1 MTMAS
6 RALAIDRPKPSPFL
20 KLLDMHWPLLL
31 AVTAISSIGF
41 LMLYSVAGGSLEPWA
56 MRQIVRFLVGLVILV
71 VFAMIDIRLWM
82 ALAYPFYLASLGLL
96 VVVQFMGK
104 VGKGAE
110 RWIDLG
116 VIQLQPSELM
126 KLALVL
132 ALARFFHGKTYS
144 EAIKLRSL
152 VAPLALI
159 GAPVV
164 LVLMQPNLG
173 TATILC
179 FIGACI
185 LFVSGLRW
193 WLIILAVAAVVSA
206 VPVAWEFLHDY
217 QKERVYT
224 FLDPSRDPLGAG
236 YNITQANIAMGSGGL
251 FGKGFMNGTQSQL
264 DFLPEKHTDFI
275 FVMLGEEFGLAGCL
289 ILTGL
294 YVLVLGIGLSIALG
308 ARAHFARIV
317 ALGLTMNVLAYILI
331 NMAMVMGAI
340 PVVGI
345 PLPLVS
351 YGGTALLTVMMGFG
365 IMMSVYVHREREIP
379 RQTGLLI

>member
-1 MTMAS
+1 MPP
-6 RALAIDRPKPSPFL
+6 RALALDRPQPSRL
-20 KLLDMHWPLLL
+20 MKLLDLHWPLLL

-41 LMLYSVAGGSLEPWA
+41 LMLFSVAGGSLEPWA
-56 MRQIVRFLVGLVILV
+56 MRQIVRFLVGLGILV
-71 VFAMIDIRLWM
+71 VFAMIDIRIWM
-82 ALAYPFYLASLGLL
+82 AVAYPFYGACIVLL
-96 VVVQFMGK
+96 LVVQFMGK
-104 VGKGAE
+104 MGKGAE

-116 VIQLQPSELM
+116 VIQIQPSELM

-132 ALARFFHGKTYS
+132 ALARYFHGKSYD
-144 EAIKLRSL
+144 EALKLRSL
-152 VAPLALI
+152 IVPLGLI
-159 GAPVV
+159 GVPVV

-179 FIGACI
+179 FIGACV

-193 WLIILAVAAVVSA
+193 WIIIVAVSGVAAS

-275 FVMLGEEFGLAGCL
+275 FVMLGEEFGLVGCL
-289 ILTGL
+289 VLMGL
-294 YVLVLGIGLSIALG
+294 YVLVLGIGLSIGLG

-317 ALGLTMNVLAYILI
+317 ALGLTVNVLAYILI
-331 NMAMVMGAI
+331 NMAMVMGLI

-351 YGGTALLTVMMGFG
+351 YGGTAMLTVMMGFG
-365 IMMSVYVHREREIP
+365 ILMSVYVHREREIP

>member
-1 MTMAS
+1 MGT
-6 RALAIDRPKPSPFL
+6 RALALDRPRPSRL
-20 KLLDMHWPLLL
+20 MKLLDLHWPLLL
-31 AVTAISSIGF
+31 AVAAISSIGF

-56 MRQIVRFLVGLVILV
+56 MRQIVRFLVGLGILI
-71 VFAMIDIRLWM
+71 VFAMVDIRVWM
-82 ALAYPFYLASLGLL
+82 ALAYPFYAICILL
-96 VVVQFMGK
+96 LLVVQFMGK
-104 VGKGAE
+104 MGKGAE

-116 VIQLQPSELM
+116 VIQIQPSELM

-132 ALARFFHGKTYS
+132 ALARYFHGKSYD
-144 EAIKLRSL
+144 EAVKLRSL
-152 VAPLALI
+152 IVPLGLI
-159 GAPVV
+159 GVPVV

-179 FIGACI
+179 FIGACV

-193 WLIILAVAAVVSA
+193 WIIILAVSGVAAS

-275 FVMLGEEFGLAGCL
+275 FVMLGEEFGLVGCL
-289 ILTGL
+289 ILMGL
-294 YVLVLGIGLSIALG
+294 YVVVLGIGLSIGLG

-331 NMAMVMGAI
+331 NMAMVMGLI

-351 YGGTALLTVMMGFG
+351 YGGTAMLTVMMGFG
-365 IMMSVYVHREREIP
+365 ILMSVYVHRERDIP
-379 RQTGLLI
+379 RQTGILI

>member
-1 MTMAS
+1 MGI
-6 RALAIDRPKPSPFL
+6 RALALDRPQPSRL
-20 KLLDMHWPLLL
+20 AKLLDLHWPLLL
-31 AVTAISSIGF
+31 AIVAISSIGF

-56 MRQIVRFLVGLVILV
+56 ARQMIRFLVGLGILV
-71 VFAMIDIRLWM
+71 VFAMIDIRIWM
-82 ALAYPFYLASLGLL
+82 TAAYPFYGACIVLL
-96 VVVQFMGK
+96 LFVEFMGK
-104 VGKGAE
+104 TGKGAE

-116 VIQLQPSELM
+116 VIQIQPSELM

-132 ALARFFHGKTYS
+132 ALARYFHGKSYE
-144 EAIKLRSL
+144 EAVKLRSL
-152 VAPLALI
+152 VVPLGLI
-159 GAPVV
+159 GFPVA

-179 FIGACI
+179 FIGACV

-193 WLIILAVAAVVSA
+193 WIIIVAVTLLGAS

-275 FVMLGEEFGLAGCL
+275 FVMLGEEFGLVGCL
-289 ILTGL
+289 VLMGL
-294 YVLVLGIGLSIALG
+294 YVLVLGIGLSIGLG
-308 ARAHFARIV
+308 ARAHFSRIV
-317 ALGLTMNVLAYILI
+317 ALGLTMNFLAYILI
-331 NMAMVMGAI
+331 NVAMVMGLI

-345 PLPLVS
+345 PLPLMS
-351 YGGTALLTVMMGFG
+351 YGGTAMLTVMMGFG
-365 IMMSVYVHREREIP
+365 ILMSVYVHRERDIP
-379 RQTGLLI
+379 RQTGLLV

>member
-1 MTMAS
+1 MAT
-6 RALAIDRPKPSPFL
+6 RALALDRPQPSPLL
-20 KLLDMHWPLLL
+20 KLLDLHWPLLL

-71 VFAMIDIRLWM
+71 VFAMIDIRVWM
-82 ALAYPFYLASLGLL
+82 ALAYPFYIACILL
-96 VVVQFMGK
+96 LLVVQFMGK
-104 VGKGAE
+104 MGKGAE

-116 VIQLQPSELM
+116 VIQIQPSELM

-132 ALARFFHGKTYS
+132 ALARFFHGKSYD
-144 EAIKLRSL
+144 EAIKLRTLIVPL
-152 VAPLALI
+152 VLI
-159 GAPVV
+159 GVPVM

-179 FIGACI
+179 FIGACV

-193 WLIILAVAAVVSA
+193 WIIITVLVGVGAAI
-206 VPVAWEFLHDY
+206 PVAYEMLHPY
-217 QKERVYT
+217 QRERIDT

-275 FVMLGEEFGLAGCL
+275 FVMLGEEFGLVGCL
-289 ILTGL
+289 VLMGL
-294 YVLVLGIGLSIALG
+294 YVVVMGIGLSIGLG

-317 ALGLTMNVLAYILI
+317 ALGLTTNVLAYILI
-331 NMAMVMGAI
+331 NMAMVMGVI

-351 YGGTALLTVMMGFG
+351 YGGTAMLTVMMGFG
-365 IMMSVYVHREREIP
+365 LIMSVYVHREREIP

>member
-1 MTMAS
+1 MS
-6 RALAIDRPKPSPFL
+6 LRALALDRPQPSRL
-20 KLLDMHWPLLL
+20 MKLLDLHWPLLL

-56 MRQIVRFLVGLVILV
+56 MRQIVRFLVGLGILV
-71 VFAMIDIRLWM
+71 VFAMIDIRVWM
-82 ALAYPFYLASLGLL
+82 AMAYPFYFACIALL
-96 VVVQFMGK
+96 LIVQFMGK
-104 VGKGAE
+104 IGKGAE

-132 ALARFFHGKTYS
+132 ALARFFHGKTYE
-144 EAIKLRSL
+144 EAVKLRSL
-152 VAPLALI
+152 VVPLALI
-159 GAPVV
+159 GVPVA

-179 FIGACI
+179 FIGACV

-193 WLIILAVAAVVSA
+193 WLIILAVSGVAAS

-275 FVMLGEEFGLAGCL
+275 FVMLGEEFGLVGCL
-289 ILTGL
+289 VLMGL
-294 YVLVLGIGLSIALG
+294 YVLVLGIGLSIGLG

-331 NMAMVMGAI
+331 NMAMVMGLI

-351 YGGTALLTVMMGFG
+351 YGGTAMLTVMMGFG
-365 IMMSVYVHREREIP
+365 ILMSVYVHREREIP

>member
-1 MTMAS
+1 MAT
-6 RALAIDRPKPSPFL
+6 RALALDRPQPSPLL
-20 KLLDMHWPLLL
+20 KLLDLHWPLLL

-41 LMLYSVAGGSLEPWA
+41 LMLYSVAGGSLDPWA
-56 MRQIVRFLVGLVILV
+56 MRQIVRFLVGLGILV
-71 VFAMIDIRLWM
+71 VFAMIDIRIWM
-82 ALAYPFYLASLGLL
+82 AVAYPFYIACILL
-96 VVVQFMGK
+96 LLVVQFMGK
-104 VGKGAE
+104 MGKGAE

-116 VIQLQPSELM
+116 IIQIQPSELM

-132 ALARFFHGKTYS
+132 ALARFFHGKTYDQ
-144 EAIKLRSL
+144 AVKLRSL
-152 VAPLALI
+152 VVPLVLI
-159 GAPVV
+159 GVPVV

-193 WLIILAVAAVVSA
+193 WIIILAVSAVGAS

-217 QKERVYT
+217 QKERVLT
-224 FLDPSRDPLGAG
+224 FMDPGRDPLGAG

-289 ILTGL
+289 VLMGL
-294 YVLVLGIGLSIALG
+294 YVVVLGIGLSIGLG
-308 ARAHFARIV
+308 ARAHFSRIV
-317 ALGLTMNVLAYILI
+317 ALGLTTNVLAYILI
-331 NMAMVMGAI
+331 NMAMVMGLI

-351 YGGTALLTVMMGFG
+351 YGGTAMLTVMMGFG
-365 IMMSVYVHREREIP
+365 ILMSVYVHREREIP

>member
-1 MTMAS
+1 M
-6 RALAIDRPKPSPFL
+6 
-20 KLLDMHWPLLL
+20 
-31 AVTAISSIGF
+31 
-41 LMLYSVAGGSLEPWA
+41 
-56 MRQIVRFLVGLVILV
+56 GLGILV
-71 VFAMIDIRLWM
+71 AFAMIDIRLWM
-82 ALAYPFYLASLGLL
+82 SVAYLFYGACILL
-96 VVVQFMGK
+96 LLVVQFMGK
-104 VGKGAE
+104 MGKGAE

-116 VIQLQPSELM
+116 VIQIQPSELM

-132 ALARFFHGKTYS
+132 ALARYFHGKSY
-144 EAIKLRSL
+144 EDAVKLRSL
-152 VAPLALI
+152 IVPLGLI
-159 GAPVV
+159 GLPVV

-179 FIGACI
+179 FIGATI

-193 WLIILAVAAVVSA
+193 WIIILVLTGVGAAIPLA
-206 VPVAWEFLHDY
+206 YEMLHPY
-217 QKERVYT
+217 QRERIDT

-289 ILTGL
+289 VLMGL
-294 YVLVLGIGLSIALG
+294 YALVLIIGLSIALG
-308 ARAHFARIV
+308 ARAHFARVV

-331 NMAMVMGAI
+331 NMAMVMGLI

-351 YGGTALLTVMMGFG
+351 YGGTAMLTVMMGFG

-379 RQTGLLI
+379 RQTGFLI

>member
-1 MTMAS
+1 MAAT
-6 RALAIDRPKPSPFL
+6 RALALDRPQPSPL
-20 KLLDMHWPLLL
+20 RKLLDLHWPLLL
-31 AVTAISSIGF
+31 AVTAISAIGF

-56 MRQIVRFLVGLVILV
+56 MRQMVRFLVGLVILV
-71 VFAMIDIRLWM
+71 AFAMIDIRVWM
-82 ALAYPFYLASLGLL
+82 SLAYPFYAGCIVLL
-96 VVVQFMGK
+96 LVVQFMGK
-104 VGKGAE
+104 MGKGAE

-116 VIQLQPSELM
+116 VIQIQPSELM

-132 ALARFFHGKTYS
+132 ALARYFHGKTFD
-144 EAIKLRSL
+144 EAVKLRSL
-152 VAPLALI
+152 VVPLALI
-159 GAPVV
+159 GLPVV

-179 FIGACI
+179 FIGACV

-193 WLIILAVAAVVSA
+193 WLILLAVTAVAAA
-206 VPVAWEFLHDY
+206 VPVAWEMLHDY

-224 FLDPSRDPLGAG
+224 FLDPGRDPLGAG
-236 YNITQANIAMGSGGL
+236 YNITQAKIAMGSGGL

-289 ILTGL
+289 ILMGL

-308 ARAHFARIV
+308 ARAHFSRIV

-331 NMAMVMGAI
+331 NMAMVMGLI

-351 YGGTALLTVMMGFG
+351 YGGTAMLTVMMGFG
-365 IMMSVYVHREREIP
+365 ILMSVHVHRERVIP
-379 RQTGLLI
+379 RQTGFLI

>member
-1 MTMAS
+1 MAT
-6 RALAIDRPKPSPFL
+6 RALAIDRPQRSPL
-20 KLLDMHWPLLL
+20 WKLLDLHWPLLL
-31 AVTAISSIGF
+31 AIAAISSIGF
-41 LMLYSVAGGSLEPWA
+41 LMLYSVAGGSLQPWA
-56 MRQIVRFLVGLVILV
+56 MQQIVRFLVGLGILV

-82 ALAYPFYLASLGLL
+82 ALAYPFYVACIFLL
-96 VVVQFMGK
+96 LIVQFMGH

-110 RWIDLG
+110 RWINFG
-116 VIQLQPSELM
+116 FIQIQPSELM

-132 ALARFFHGKTYS
+132 ALARFFHGKTYD
-144 EAIKLRSL
+144 EAVKLRSL
-152 VAPLALI
+152 LVPLGLI
-159 GAPVV
+159 GVPVV
-164 LVLMQPNLG
+164 MVLMQPNLG

-179 FIGACI
+179 FIGATV
-185 LFVSGLRW
+185 LFVTGLRW
-193 WLIILAVAAVVSA
+193 WIIIVVLAGIGAAI
-206 VPVAWEFLHDY
+206 PVAYEMLHPY
-217 QKERVYT
+217 QRERIDT

-289 ILTGL
+289 VLMGL
-294 YVLVLGIGLSIALG
+294 YVLVLGIGLSIGLG
-308 ARAHFARIV
+308 ARAHFSRIV

-331 NMAMVMGAI
+331 NMAMVMGLI

-351 YGGTALLTVMMGFG
+351 YGGTAMLTVMMGFG
-365 IMMSVYVHREREIP
+365 ILMSVYVHREREIP

>member
-1 MTMAS
+1 MGT
-6 RALAIDRPKPSPFL
+6 RALTLDRPRPHPL
-20 KLLDMHWPLLL
+20 MKLLDLHWPLLL

-82 ALAYPFYLASLGLL
+82 AVAYPFYLASVGLL
-96 VVVQFMGK
+96 MVVEFLGGK

-116 VIQLQPSELM
+116 VMQLQPSELM

-132 ALARFFHGKTYS
+132 ALARFFHGKTYE
-144 EAIKLRSL
+144 EAVKLRSL
-152 VAPLALI
+152 IVPLGLI
-159 GAPVV
+159 GVPVV

-179 FIGACI
+179 FIGACV

-193 WLIILAVAAVVSA
+193 WIIIVAVSGVVA
-206 VPVAWEFLHDY
+206 MVPVAWEFLHDY

-236 YNITQANIAMGSGGL
+236 YNITQANIAMGAGGL

-331 NMAMVMGAI
+331 NMAMVMGLI

-365 IMMSVYVHREREIP
+365 IIMSVYVHREREIP